1 MITEIEKAKK
11 RLFGPGSIGATNIK
25 FFPLLPGQSATAE
38 QMAAQLN
45 KALDQI
51 EAGNFEEITDLSEN

>member
-1 MITEIEKAKK
+1 MVTELEKATK
-11 RLFGPGSIGATNIK
+11 RLFGPRSIGATNIK
-25 FFPLLPGQSATAE
+25 FFPLPPGQNVTAE

-51 EAGNFEEITDLSEN
+51 EAGDFEEITDQAKQ